1 MSNKVLFGKKEFKY
15 LIGYKDAK
23 KNKSL
28 CIFLSK
34 MTAYRKELD
43 ETKCISFLIKDNEL
57 LEKYNEIW
65 KNKLV
70 ILSKNNLI
78 VIQFPL
84 KNSWEPK

>member
-1 MSNKVLFGKKEFKY
+1 
-15 LIGYKDAK
+15 
-23 KNKSL
+23 
-28 CIFLSK
+28 
-34 MTAYRKELD
+34 MTAYRKDLD

-84 KNSWEPK
+84 KNS